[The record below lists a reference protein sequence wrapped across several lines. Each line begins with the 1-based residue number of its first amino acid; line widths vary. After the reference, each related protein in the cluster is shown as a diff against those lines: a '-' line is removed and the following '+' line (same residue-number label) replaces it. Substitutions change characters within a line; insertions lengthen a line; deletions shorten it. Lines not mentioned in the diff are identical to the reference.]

1 MAGKKSS
8 GNKETRT
15 RNWTIVL
22 YPESAPE
29 NWRQILDDMH
39 IEWIESPLHDKDIN
53 ANGETKK
60 AHWHILL
67 MFGGVKTYEQI
78 KEVTDKLNAPIPQ
91 RCHNSKAM
99 VRYMAHLDN
108 PDKAQYNTS
117 DIKAHGGVDLAEML
131 RPSSSE
137 RYIIIRDMI
146 SYVRI
151 NGIAEFQDLMDYA
164 STEHFDD
171 WFPLLCDNSAYVVNQ
186 YIKSQ
191 RHRLQPELKVDSET
205 GEVIG

>member
-1 MAGKKSS
+1 MASKKSS

-29 NWRQILDDMH
+29 NWRAILDDMH
-39 IEWIESPLHDKDIN
+39 LEWIESPLHDKDIN

-60 AHWHILL
+60 PHWHILL
-67 MFGGVKTYEQI
+67 MFGGVKTYEQV
-78 KEVTDKLNAPIPQ
+78 KEISDKLNAPIPE
-91 RCHNSKAM
+91 RCHNAKSM

-108 PDKAQYNTS
+108 PDKAQYNVS
-117 DIKAHGGVDLAEML
+117 DIKAHGGVDLAELL

-137 RYIIIRDMI
+137 RYTLIGEMLSYIR
-146 SYVRI
+146 SHNVV
-151 NGIAEFQDLMDYA
+151 EFQDLMDYA
-164 STEHFDD
+164 LANEFDT
-171 WFPLLCDNSAYVVNQ
+171 WFPLLCDNSAFVVGQ

-191 RHRLQPELKVDSET
+191 RHRLLPKVDPKT
-205 GEVIG
+205 GEVID

>member
-29 NWRQILDDMH
+29 NWREILDDMH

-67 MFGGVKTYEQI
+67 MFGGVKTYEQV
-78 KEVTDKLNAPIPQ
+78 KEITDKLNAPIPE
-91 RCHNSKAM
+91 RCHNAKAM
-99 VRYMAHLDN
+99 VRYMAHSVLCFLNNLIARFLLSRSTATQRLTMD
-108 PDKAQYNTS
+108 TS
-117 DIKAHGGVDLAEML
+117 TSTLVRQGDL
-131 RPSSSE
+131 
-137 RYIIIRDMI
+137 
-146 SYVRI
+146 
-151 NGIAEFQDLMDYA
+151 G
-164 STEHFDD
+164 TH
-171 WFPLLCDNSAYVVNQ
+171 
-186 YIKSQ
+186 
-191 RHRLQPELKVDSET
+191 
-205 GEVIG
+205 